1 MWVETGRGWHGTWPY
16 ESHFC
21 LNFECLWVHFCL
33 KVCVY
38 LLPSVPQTHS
48 TSTAVLGLS
57 TGYVR
62 QHGKNYSEIL
72 RLTIDLLLVVGSQAS
87 GPHISA
93 IIFHAGEAIFA
104 GHAEGT
110 QRNNIIITQIC
121 FDVIMMYYCIMW
133 PLGGRRCLFGLRW
146 DTSKL
151 SAQVSMECT
160 RMFCTKFQKSWP
172 CRELCPSCTV
182 LVDVVGPAEISAP
195 QRSSHRWRFLL
206 SQLSPLV
213 AHCCV
218 PMIALHGLHYWY
230 HSQKSLGI
238 EKFISVLYWQ
248 DP

>member
-87 GPHISA
+87 SPHISA
-93 IIFHAGEAIFA
+93 IIFHAVPLAGEAIFA

-110 QRNNIIITQIC
+110 QRNHIIITQIC
-121 FDVIMMYYCIMW
+121 FDVIMMLLLHHVAAGWATM
-133 PLGGRRCLFGLRW
+133 PVRATLRHFQILS
-146 DTSKL
+146 TSVHWMHQNVL
-151 SAQVSMECT
+151 YQIPE
-160 RMFCTKFQKSWP
+160 KFALQRTLPQLYSTSWRSWP
-172 CRELCPSCTV
+172 RRDLGSTKKFAQMKVSFVSAESTGSTLLCPHDC
-182 LVDVVGPAEISAP
+182 SAWAP
-195 QRSSHRWRFLL
+195 LL
-206 SQLSPLV
+206 IP
-213 AHCCV
+213 
-218 PMIALHGLHYWY
+218 
-230 HSQKSLGI
+230 
-238 EKFISVLYWQ
+238 
-248 DP
+248 